1 MLRRARSPLFSISA
15 NVIRRLGDSTVE
27 CGDERIENPGDGVR
41 GVGCT
46 GETEAGGLEEFAGDS
61 DGADVAVLG
70 KERTEVGEGI
80 LTSEGRLLSTRGG
93 RSLKTVAVGG
103 VVVPRL
109 GSATLVCRDNSRLWP
124 CGGETGAEGTSVGA
138 YTLGGESW
146 SGLAK
151 AGTSRTCASPWSSSV
166 CSTNVLFCRG
176 ELATGGPLTM
186 GRLGSLSEPLPPSVM
201 GVRARRVA
209 SEGSEEPVSIGGILG
224 RGGDSSPD
232 ERLTGS
238 SVEGRCD
245 GGALVCSGF
254 KVALGDLGG
263 STRWVKIFMR
273 RDRTT
278 EVRSLRGSIPSAESR
293 SRNSN

>member
-1 MLRRARSPLFSISA
+1 
-15 NVIRRLGDSTVE
+15 
-27 CGDERIENPGDGVR
+27 VR

-61 DGADVAVLG
+61 EGADVLC

-80 LTSEGRLLSTRGG
+80 LTSEGWLLSTRG
-93 RSLKTVAVGG
+93 RSLR
-103 VVVPRL
+103 VVVKGEVSRL

-124 CGGETGAEGTSVGA
+124 CGGETGTEGTSVGA

-151 AGTSRTCASPWSSSV
+151 AGISRTCASPSPSSV
-166 CSTNVLFCRG
+166 CSAKVLFCRG

-201 GVRARRVA
+201 GVRTRRVA
-209 SEGSEEPVSIGGILG
+209 SDGSERPVSIGGILG

-254 KVALGDLGG
+254 KVALGDVGG
-263 STRWVKIFMR
+263 STRWVRIFMR

-278 EVRSLRGSIPSAESR
+278 DVRSLRGSIPSADSR